1 MSDNIIKRDGN
12 LVEVDFN
19 KKPKPRINLQM
30 KDSDPLTT
38 AAVTAIVAPALMI
51 SAAIPFIG
59 GNIHNN
65 ISLDGSKS
73 SNERRLTDLP
83 EHMRLPE
90 SPLIR
95 KFKENP
101 QEPDFTSRIKQS
113 DDPIQ
118 R

>member
-1 MSDNIIKRDGN
+1 
-12 LVEVDFN
+12 
-19 KKPKPRINLQM
+19 M